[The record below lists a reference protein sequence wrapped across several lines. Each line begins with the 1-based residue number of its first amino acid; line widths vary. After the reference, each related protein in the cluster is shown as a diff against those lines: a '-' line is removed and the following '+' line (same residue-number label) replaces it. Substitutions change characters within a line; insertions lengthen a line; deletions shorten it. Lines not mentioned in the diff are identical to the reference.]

1 MPHPVSDP
9 SLPDAVPDV
18 VLVEM
23 IFPEQANHYGTLF
36 GGNALALMAK
46 AAFVAASRAA
56 RGAVVMARSD
66 RVDFATPI
74 KVGELLELRARVVR
88 IGRSSMSVSVAG
100 EAEEMGSGI
109 RRGVLNGR
117 FEMVAVDGAGR
128 PRAIAE
134 GIQRKEETV

>member
-1 MPHPVSDP
+1 MTRIPDDP
-9 SLPDAVPDV
+9 AVM
-18 VLVEM
+18 VEM

-46 AAFVAASRAA
+46 AAFVVAIRRA

-74 KVGELLELRARVVR
+74 RVGELLELRSEVIRV
-88 IGRSSMSVSVAG
+88 GRSSMSVSVAG
-100 EAEEMGSGI
+100 VAEDLGTGA
-109 RRGVLNGR
+109 RRAVLQGR

-134 GIQRKEETV
+134 DTQRKETRA

>member
-1 MPHPVSDP
+1 MTRIPDDP
-9 SLPDAVPDV
+9 AVM
-18 VLVEM
+18 VEM

-46 AAFVAASRAA
+46 AAFVVAIRRA

-74 KVGELLELRARVVR
+74 RVGELLELRSEVIRV
-88 IGRSSMSVSVAG
+88 GRSSMSVSVAG
-100 EAEEMGSGI
+100 VAEDLGTGA
-109 RRGVLNGR
+109 RRAVLQGR

-134 GIQRKEETV
+134 DIQRKETRA